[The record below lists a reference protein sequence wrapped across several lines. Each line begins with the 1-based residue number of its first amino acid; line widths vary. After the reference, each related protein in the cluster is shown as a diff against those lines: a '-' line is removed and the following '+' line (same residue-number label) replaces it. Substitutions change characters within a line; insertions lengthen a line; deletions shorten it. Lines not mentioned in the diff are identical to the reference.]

1 MSNCCY
7 DNHGKESSF
16 FSEKGNGVSN
26 QMACLH
32 PPSKSAALAFS
43 IIFSPLPCQLEKV
56 ACKDIWGFTFIK
68 SCYLGSLKNKSC
80 KKKISKWPL
89 RVLTFLI
96 KQKKKSLLPK
106 AKWLYLETHFFYESH
121 PVSLTSLKREIYS
134 GALCSHKSHWSIN
147 LWALVAL
154 ETVLY
159 LFLTWLRVLRNFNSS
174 YTAKSQ
180 FISSGPSAAHFSSL
194 LCFALQ

>member
-7 DNHGKESSF
+7 DNRGKESSF

-32 PPSKSAALAFS
+32 PPSKSAALEFS

-56 ACKDIWGFTFIK
+56 ACKDIRGFTFIK
-68 SCYLGSLKNKSC
+68 SCYLGSLKHKSC

-96 KQKKKSLLPK
+96 KQKKKITPTQGQVTLS
-106 AKWLYLETHFFYESH
+106 WNTFFKRATQS
-121 PVSLTSLKREIYS
+121 VSLKREICS
-134 GALCSHKSHWSIN
+134 GALCRHKSHWSIN

-159 LFLTWLRVLRNFNSS
+159 LFLTWLRVLRSFNS
-174 YTAKSQ
+174 
-180 FISSGPSAAHFSSL
+180 
-194 LCFALQ
+194 